1 MVATGRIEWRR
12 DVVPLVPWLAVAAA
26 AGAVTA
32 WFEHQI
38 IGARGEDFALTMVER
53 ILLAGRVIWFYLATL
68 VWPGNLSFI
77 YPRWTIDASEW
88 WQYLYPAGA
97 VALAVALAATGK
109 RGLLAGYLF
118 FCGTLAPVLGFFNV
132 YPFVFSY
139 VADHFQYLASL
150 GIIVPIASALT
161 IASRELEPPFR
172 RVLTIASASIVVL
185 LAVLTWNRSAFYRD
199 AETLFRDTIGRNPQA
214 WMAYQNLG
222 TELAARNRM
231 PEAIEAFEGALKARP
246 GYVDAKNNLVLAHM
260 KLGDALID
268 QPGRSHEAVTHYEA
282 VLRLDPDHF
291 RANYN
296 LGTILMDLPDRH
308 AEAITLLEHAVKL
321 QPDSVEANVNLGL
334 ALSDIPSRVP
344 DAIAHL
350 EKAVAKRPELPV
362 RELLNQLRAE
372 TAK

>member
-1 MVATGRIEWRR
+1 MI
-12 DVVPLVPWLAVAAA
+12 LAA
-26 AGAVTA
+26 AG
-32 WFEHQI
+32 
-38 IGARGEDFALTMVER
+38 R
-53 ILLAGRVIWFYLATL
+53 
-68 VWPGNLSFI
+68 
-77 YPRWTIDASEW
+77 
-88 WQYLYPAGA
+88 
-97 VALAVALAATGK
+97 

-150 GIIVPIASALT
+150 GIIVPVAGALT

-172 RVLTIASASIVVL
+172 RVLTVSSAFIVVV
-185 LAVLTWNRSAFYRD
+185 LAVLTWERSAFYRD
-199 AETLFRDTIGRNPQA
+199 AETLFRDTVARNPQA

-231 PEAIEAFEGALKARP
+231 SEAIEAFEGALKARP
-246 GYVDAKNNLVLAHM
+246 GYVDARNNLVLAHM
-260 KLGDALID
+260 KLGETLID
-268 QPGRSHEAVTHYEA
+268 QPGRSPEAVTHYEA

-296 LGTILMDLPDRH
+296 LGTILMDLPERH
-308 AEAITLLEHAVKL
+308 AEAITLLEHAVRL
-321 QPDSVEANVNLGL
+321 QPESVEANVNLGL
-334 ALSDIPSRVP
+334 TLSETPSRVS

-362 RELLNQLRAE
+362 RQLLDQLRAE
-372 TAK
+372 IAQ